1 MVVLHGSARERK
13 LCRACWGLPTDRFCH
28 ARRYETASCATFV
41 RTVIPGSVALHKHA
55 LLLSVYFLTIAHL
68 GLSNVG
74 ISLQL
79 FVLNVHNTQYYHDMF
94 DSTLNAD
101 RP

>member
-1 MVVLHGSARERK
+1 MAAHGNASCAVHAGVYQ
-13 LCRACWGLPTDRFCH
+13 LIVFVMH

-94 DSTLNAD
+94 DPTLNAD